1 MHVLF
6 LKDVPRVARAGEVM
20 DVANG
25 FARNYLIPGGMATP
39 ATREQL
45 KRVENIKK
53 AAEGVRL
60 KELQDVEALSQELE
74 GTTLTL
80 KAKVS
85 PGGKYYG
92 AITSA
97 HIADELAKMTD
108 RQIERRIVELE
119 EPIRE
124 PGEYTATLN
133 FLSGV
138 TAIVNIKAEGEE

>member
-1 MHVLF
+1 MRVLF

-45 KRVENIKK
+45 KRVESIKK
-53 AAEGVRL
+53 AAEEVRL
-60 KELQDVEALSQELE
+60 KELQDVEALAQELN
-74 GTTLTL
+74 GITIAV

-85 PGGKYYG
+85 PGGRYYG
-92 AITSA
+92 AITGA
-97 HIADELAKMTD
+97 HIAGEVAKMTD
-108 RQIERRIVELE
+108 REIQRRIVELE

-138 TAIVNIKAEGEE
+138 TALININAEGEE

>member
-1 MHVLF
+1 MRVLF
-6 LKDVPRVARAGEVM
+6 LKDVPRVARAGDIM

-25 FARNYLIPGGMATP
+25 FARNYLIPGGMVTP

-53 AAEGVRL
+53 AAEEVRL
-60 KELQDVEALSQELE
+60 KELQGVEALAKELE

-80 KAKVS
+80 KSKIGPS
-85 PGGKYYG
+85 GRYYG

-108 RQIERRIVELE
+108 REIERRIVELG

-138 TAIVNIKAEGEE
+138 TATVNILAEGEE